1 VTRKR
6 KTPLIC
12 LAASALLAAGCSSAA
27 SAPTAA
33 HRSPPTTRATTTTT
47 AAAPTTTLFPSA
59 VPTTVLAPIRQ
70 APGWSSQLT
79 TLPPGGGFTSVSCLS
94 NTFCI
99 AVGGG
104 NSGGSSA
111 LTTGSGVTVS
121 WDGAAWSEPS
131 VYYPAPAN
139 GPVSAPV
146 LPAITCTSGPSCVIA
161 DGSGHVGVG
170 NGTDWSAPMA
180 VPAAP
185 PLPANPNDPGP
196 GQNGS
201 QSAAVSCPTPSF
213 CAVVDNSGQAYTLN
227 DGVWGHPASF
237 GGSGGSG
244 GGAISLYQAGRV
256 GVSCPTSSECTAVV
270 GSSILDWNG
279 SSWSQEHSPW
289 TSTLA
294 GGATDPTAI
303 ACPTTSW
310 CAVVNGNGVSV
321 RTDGGPW
328 SAEQTIDSEGELD
341 SISCPSAS
349 FCVGADQAG
358 GVVTWNGS
366 GWSAPVRVIPEATE
380 YPGIATTVSC
390 PNSAFCMVLNSD
402 GDYATYAGM

>member
-1 VTRKR
+1 
-6 KTPLIC
+6 
-12 LAASALLAAGCSSAA
+12 
-27 SAPTAA
+27 
-33 HRSPPTTRATTTTT
+33 
-47 AAAPTTTLFPSA
+47 

-70 APGWSSQLT
+70 APGWASQLT

-131 VYYPAPAN
+131 VYYPAPAS
-139 GPVSAPV
+139 GPVGAPV

-161 DGSGHVGVG
+161 DGSGHLSVG

-185 PLPANPNDPGP
+185 PLPVNPNDPGP
-196 GQNGS
+196 DQNGS
-201 QSAAVSCPTPSF
+201 QSTALSCPTPSF
-213 CAVVDNSGQAYTLN
+213 CAVVDNTGQAYTLN
-227 DGVWGHPASF
+227 DGVWGHPESYGIPAGP

-244 GGAISLYQAGRV
+244 GGNVSLYQAGRV
-256 GVSCPTSSECTAVV
+256 GVSCPTSSDCTAVV
-270 GSSILDWNG
+270 GSAILDWNG
-279 SSWSQEHSPW
+279 SSWSQEQSPW

-294 GGATDPTAI
+294 TGSTDPTAI

-310 CAVVNGNGVSV
+310 CAVVNGSGVSV

-328 SAEQTIDSEGELD
+328 SAEQTIDPEGELD

-349 FCVGADQAG
+349 FCVAADQAG
-358 GVVTWNGS
+358 GVVSWNGS
-366 GWSAPVRVIPEATE
+366 GWSAPVRVVPEASE

-390 PNSAFCMVLNSD
+390 PSRSFCMVLNSD

>member
-1 VTRKR
+1 VTRTR

-12 LAASALLAAGCSSAA
+12 LTASALLAAGCSSTA

-33 HRSPPTTRATTTTT
+33 HRSTPTTRVATTTS
-47 AAAPTTTLFPSA
+47 AAPTTTLFPSA

-70 APGWSSQLT
+70 APGWSSPLT

-94 NTFCI
+94 DTFCI

-104 NSGGSSA
+104 DSGGSST

-131 VYYPAPAN
+131 VYYPAPAT

-161 DGSGHVGVG
+161 DGSGHVSVG
-170 NGTDWSAPMA
+170 NGTNWSAPMA

-201 QSAAVSCPTPSF
+201 QSAAMSCPGPSF
-213 CAVVDNSGQAYTLN
+213 CAVVDNSGQANTLD

-237 GGSGGSG
+237 GGSSSTGGV
-244 GGAISLYQAGRV
+244 SLYQAGRV
-256 GVSCPTSSECTAVV
+256 GVSCPTSSACTAVV
-270 GSSILDWNG
+270 GSSILEWNG
-279 SSWSQEHSPW
+279 SSWSQENPPW

-294 GGATDPTAI
+294 TGPTAI
-303 ACPTTSW
+303 SCPTTSW
-310 CAVVNGNGVSV
+310 CAVVNGNGASV

-349 FCVGADQAG
+349 FCVAADQAG

-366 GWSAPVRVIPEATE
+366 EWSAPVRVIPEASE

-390 PNSAFCMVLNSD
+390 PSSAFCMVLNSD
-402 GDYATYAGM
+402 GDYATYAGR